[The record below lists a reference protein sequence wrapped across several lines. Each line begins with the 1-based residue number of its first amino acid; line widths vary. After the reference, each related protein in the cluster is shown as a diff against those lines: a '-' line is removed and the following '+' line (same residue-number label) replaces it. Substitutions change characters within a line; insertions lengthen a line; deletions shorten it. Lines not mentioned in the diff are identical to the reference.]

1 LAIVGGIKGTTDN
14 SVIIVGGG
22 HNGLVTA
29 GYLARAG
36 LKVQVL
42 ERRER
47 VGGAAVTEE
56 WFPGFHISTCSYMC
70 HALQKKVID
79 DLELRKYG
87 FHVYTM
93 DPGRTHL
100 FPDGQ
105 SVRFWHDADRCAEEI
120 RGISSHD
127 ADAWP
132 QWIDFWN
139 RAMRVFSE
147 YYLTPP
153 PSLAEVMDRFREDKE
168 EELLHTLLTV
178 PLKDLIERF
187 FDSPQ
192 IMAMVCAAGGD
203 QGDITAPGSAFSSA
217 FFKFAGFRKDKENYG
232 IVRGGMGAITQ
243 SMAHSAEAHGASIR
257 TDAEVKRILTEA
269 GRATG
274 VELANGEILAGDIVV
289 SNADPKR
296 TFGRLLDS
304 ADMDDAFLADVESL
318 ETQAASI
325 KLHCALK
332 ELPDLSKYLGASF
345 EPKDIALMTICPSV
359 EYYQNSWED
368 AKNGRVSRSPL
379 IQVQVPTVYDSTVAE
394 AGQHILSMWVTY
406 EPPHLKDGSWADVR
420 REAGDQLIDVFAE
433 YVPNIRDAILDW
445 KLLTPEDMETR
456 VGLTDGN
463 IRHLD
468 MTPQQVLNRRP
479 LPGWSDYRTPI
490 EGLYL
495 CGSGT
500 HPGGEVTGAP
510 GHNAAQVIL
519 SHA

>member
-1 LAIVGGIKGTTDN
+1 MSMDN

-36 LKVQVL
+36 LNVQVL
-42 ERRER
+42 ERRDL

-56 WFPGFHISTCSYMC
+56 WFPGVHISTCSYMC

-87 FHVYTM
+87 FHVHTM
-93 DPGRTHL
+93 DPGRIHL

-105 SVRFWHDADRCAEEI
+105 SVRFWHDAEKCAEEI
-120 RGISSHD
+120 RKISRHD

-132 QWIDFWN
+132 KWVGFWN
-139 RAMRVFSE
+139 RAMRVLSE

-153 PSLAEVMDRFREDKE
+153 PSLGELMDRFRAEKE
-168 EELLHTLLTV
+168 EELLHSLLTV

-187 FDSPQ
+187 FESPL
-192 IMAMVCAAGGD
+192 IRAMVCAGGGD
-203 QGDITAPGSAFSSA
+203 QGDITAPGSALSTA
-217 FFKFAGFRKDKENYG
+217 FFKFAGFRMDKENYG

-243 SMAHSAEAHGASIR
+243 SMARSAEAHGATIR
-257 TDAEVKRILTEA
+257 TDAEVKRILTEN
-269 GRATG
+269 GRVTG
-274 VELANGEILAGDIVV
+274 VELINGEILTSSIVV

-296 TFGRLLDS
+296 TYGKLLDS
-304 ADMDDAFLADVESL
+304 TDLDDAFVDDIMGL
-318 ETQAASI
+318 ETRAASI

-332 ELPDLSKYLGASF
+332 ELPDVSKYLGSSF
-345 EPKDIALMTICPSV
+345 DPKDIALMTICPSV
-359 EYYQNSWED
+359 EYYQDSWED
-368 AKNGRVSRSPL
+368 ARNGRVSRSPL
-379 IQVQVPTVYDSTVAE
+379 IQAQVPTVYDSTVAQP
-394 AGQHILSMWVTY
+394 GQHVLSMWVTY
-406 EPPHLKDGSWADVR
+406 EPPHLKDGSWADAR
-420 REAGDQLIDVFAE
+420 QEAGEQLIDVFAH
-433 YVPNIRDAILDW
+433 YVPNIRDAIVDW
-445 KLLTPEDMETR
+445 KLLTPEDMESR
-456 VGLTDGN
+456 IGLTDGN

-490 EGLYL
+490 DGLYL

-510 GHNAAQVIL
+510 GHNAAEVIL
-519 SHA
+519 NELGTA